1 MSEMFKPKQF
11 DSFDKVPKNQKKNFK
26 NEADGSFVYKE
37 AAEEL
42 SDAELTAEIANEL
55 EKQGITSIDVLHD
68 RANEMES
75 KREKYFNI
83 AIQDHPHGPPFIPDE
98 FRTDKEFITAVVEK
112 KPAFLKE
119 VSNKIVTDK
128 EFMLSLIKRER
139 YAFQYLPEEL
149 RNDKDF
155 VLAAVK
161 QDGWVLEF
169 VPARFQANKEIVLEA
184 VKQPTLA
191 LQFASE
197 ELQAD
202 KEVVLE
208 SVKNSG
214 SRSFSYASKS
224 IREEVEKL
232 LKK

>member
-1 MSEMFKPKQF
+1 MFKPKQF

-26 NEADGSFVYKE
+26 KEEDGSFVYKE

-42 SDAELTAEIANEL
+42 SDAELTAEIANTL
-55 EKQGITSIDVLHD
+55 KKQGITSMDVLHD
-68 RANEMES
+68 RANEMEAE
-75 KREKYFNI
+75 REKYFNI

-98 FRTDKEFITAVVEK
+98 FRTDKGFITAVVREK
-112 KPAFLKE
+112 AAFLKE

-128 EFMLSLIKRER
+128 EFMLTLIKENK

-161 QDGWVLEF
+161 QDGWVLEV
-169 VPARFQANKEIVLEA
+169 VPERFQANKEIVLEA
-184 VKQPTLA
+184 VKQPNALA

-197 ELQAD
+197 ELKAD

-214 SRSFSYASKS
+214 SHSFCYASKL

-232 LKK
+232 LNK